1 MVFASDYPHPDHM
14 PDLTDTL
21 VALEDRL
28 TSATLGRILDDNARA
43 LYGD

>member
-1 MVFASDYPHPDHM
+1 M

-28 TSATLGRILDDNARA
+28 TPTTLGRILDDNARA